1 MAKQETARVPLIPF
15 HRAAPFAL
23 GFALAPAVAQ
33 GQSVATL
40 PQIMPQPAAMRL
52 TGGPLPIGQ
61 NATLV
66 VRPGS
71 DAEILRLMR
80 EGLAA
85 MGVTHIRIAHR
96 LTGSTKDTTI
106 VIGLAGDSAT
116 TKALAKAGGTP
127 VTAREGYALAS
138 AVSGPSALIVL
149 AGADA
154 DGLYYAAQSFRQ
166 IAARAN
172 VPALAIADSPR
183 MAVRGTIEGFY
194 GAPWSGSDRL
204 AHIAFLGSLKAN
216 TYVYSPK
223 DDAYARDHWRDPYP
237 AAKLAELKELI
248 EAARRHHVRF
258 TYAISPGP
266 TICYSDPQD
275 VAALRRKIE
284 GFRALGVRS
293 FMIAFDDI
301 AYAKWNCPADNAAL
315 GAPGKA
321 EAGRAQAAL
330 VNDTINWLTARDP
343 QAGLMVV
350 PTEYSDTEES
360 PYKAALRTIDPRV
373 FVQWTG
379 TDVVPAAIALRDAKA
394 AAKAFGRK
402 ALLWDNYPVNDY
414 TESTGRLLLAPYAGR
429 ASGLADELSGI
440 LANPMNQ
447 EAPSRVA
454 ITGSAAFAWNDR
466 DVDPQQSLLF
476 AARMLS
482 GDDPATTDAL
492 LMLFDLEHLA
502 PTFGGLP
509 WQAQAP
515 LLKQHLDGLRDA
527 LAHGSPGERD
537 AALHDLA
544 TQADRMAAAP
554 AHIRSGVRDA
564 GFLTQSGPWLDAMG
578 LWGGALQASVAGLRA
593 ALAQDPAAPRHF
605 SEASAL
611 AAQAQAIRTL
621 AGTTRPQGTIRMGD
635 GVLDTFIRQAPELV
649 FAAPAIGP

>member
-1 MAKQETARVPLIPF
+1 MAKQETARVPLSPLSY
-15 HRAAPFAL
+15 AAPFAL
-23 GFALAPAVAQ
+23 SLSLAPAMA
-33 GQSVATL
+33 QSVATL
-40 PQIMPQPAAMRL
+40 PQVMPEPAAMHL
-52 TGGPLPIGQ
+52 TGGQLPIGRS
-61 NATLV
+61 ATLV
-66 VRPGS
+66 IRPGS
-71 DAEILRLMR
+71 DAETLRHVR

-85 MGVTHIRIAHR
+85 LGVTHIRIAHR
-96 LTGSTKDTTI
+96 LTAGSKETSI
-106 VIGLAGDSAT
+106 VVGLINDNAT
-116 TKALAKAGGTP
+116 AKALTRAGGTP
-127 VTAREGYALAS
+127 VTAQEGYALAS
-138 AVSGPSALIVL
+138 SASGPSALIVL

-154 DGLYYAAQSFRQ
+154 DGLYYAAQTFRQ
-166 IAARAN
+166 IAARASF
-172 VPALAIADSPR
+172 PALSIADSPR
-183 MAVRGTIEGFY
+183 MPVRGTIEGFY
-194 GAPWSGSDRL
+194 GAPWSSADRM

-223 DDAYARDHWRDPYP
+223 DDGYARAHWRDPYP
-237 AAKLAELKELI
+237 ATKLAELKELI

-275 VAALRRKIE
+275 VAALRRKFE
-284 GFRALGVRS
+284 VFRALGVRS

-330 VNDTINWLTARDP
+330 VNNTMGWLTARDP

-350 PTEYSDTEES
+350 PTEYYDTVET
-360 PYKAALRTIDPRV
+360 PYKAALRAIDARV

-379 TDVVPAAIALRDAKA
+379 TDVVPAAIALRDAKG

-429 ASGLADELSGI
+429 AAGLADELSGI

-466 DVDPQQSLLF
+466 DADPQQSLMF
-476 AARMLS
+476 AARMLA
-482 GDDPATTDAL
+482 GDDSATADAL

-515 LLKQHLDGLRDA
+515 LLKQHLDRLRDA
-527 LAHGSPGERD
+527 LAHGTPGERD
-537 AALHDLA
+537 AAMRDLA

-554 AHIRSGVRDA
+554 AHIRAGVRDA
-564 GFLTQSGPWLDAMG
+564 GFLTQSAPWLDALR
-578 LWGGALQASVAGLRA
+578 LWGGALQVSVAGLRA
-593 ALAQDPAAPRHF
+593 ALAQDPAAERHF
-605 SEASAL
+605 GKATAL

-635 GVLDTFIRQAPELV
+635 GVLDVFIRQAPDLV
-649 FAAPAIGP
+649 STPPANRP